1 MESEY
6 YVTLELSNRCR
17 GLGHQ
22 HRGLNLATVTVEDIE
37 RWIMTE
43 TINKIHNIDC
53 LQGFKL
59 IKDKAVDLILT
70 DIPYD
75 VVNRDSN
82 GLRDL
87 DKKDADIIKFDLTSF
102 LNECI
107 RVCKGSIYIFCG
119 TEQVSYIRETLV
131 KADLSTRLIIWE
143 KTNPS
148 PMNGEYIWLSGIE
161 VCIFGKF
168 SGATFNE
175 KCKNTVLKYPTVR
188 NGFHPT
194 EKPLKLFQYLI
205 NTSSNE
211 GDLVLDPC
219 IGSGTTAIAAAE
231 LKRNFIGFELN
242 TEYYKIA
249 QKRLLDWNSQ
259 IKLF

>member
-1 MESEY
+1 MPKSDDEIRILHSKHIETTKNFSLFQAFYDGHRLAESEKESEIA
-6 YVTLELSNRCR
+6 LLSSS
-17 GLGHQ
+17 
-22 HRGLNLATVTVEDIE
+22 NLL
-37 RWIMTE
+37 TE

-87 DKKDADIIKFDLTSF
+87 DKKNADIIKFDLTSF

-168 SGATFNE
+168 SRAS
-175 KCKNTVLKYPTVR
+175 
-188 NGFHPT
+188 
-194 EKPLKLFQYLI
+194 I
-205 NTSSNE
+205 NTRFGLSF
-211 GDLVLDPC
+211 L
-219 IGSGTTAIAAAE
+219 SG
-231 LKRNFIGFELN
+231 
-242 TEYYKIA
+242 
-249 QKRLLDWNSQ
+249 
-259 IKLF
+259 